1 MVENDNAGNTQE
13 FMPEQISKMFEF
25 WSSNLKLPT
34 IGPMYAFSKDFSSS
48 ASDFV
53 TLGKAM
59 IELKS
64 NMDNYWSLVT
74 TAYTK
79 AMRNTVEQAPMQPV
93 TKEDFENYRRAA
105 IEAFEE
111 SFTDLFTSSEFS
123 EVYGKLFGSQMDVL
137 RSVQSIVEKN
147 FKMLNLPTRSEV
159 DDILKDIVELK
170 RTVRDMRRSVEARND
185 QARIAT

>member
-1 MVENDNAGNTQE
+1 MVENDNADNAQE
-13 FMPEQISKMFEF
+13 FMQEQVNKVFEL

-34 IGPMYAFSKDFSSS
+34 VGPTYAFSKDLGSF
-48 ASDFV
+48 ANDFV

-59 IELKS
+59 IELKG
-64 NMDNYWSLVT
+64 NMDSYWSLLN

-79 AMRNTVEQAPMQPV
+79 AVRDTVERAPMQLA

-105 IEAFEE
+105 IEAFEDT
-111 SFTDLFTSSEFS
+111 FTDLFTSSEFS
-123 EVYGKLFGSQMDVL
+123 QVYGKVFGSQLNVS
-137 RSVQSIVEKN
+137 RVVQSIVEKN

-170 RTVRDMRRSVEARND
+170 RTVRDMKRSVDARND